1 MAKTDKPNEPE
12 LYCGPAKPIPTHVE
26 LISDRAERVIFLI
39 LAVVFAVMLLT
50 GVI

>member
-26 LISDRAERVIFLI
+26 LISDRAERVIFLL
-39 LAVVFAVMLLT
+39 LAIFMAVYLYLE
-50 GVI
+50 V

>member
-1 MAKTDKPNEPE
+1 MKSNPDPKKYT
-12 LYCGPAKPIPTHVE
+12 GPAEPIPTHRELVTDKVE
-26 LISDRAERVIFLI
+26 RIIFLI